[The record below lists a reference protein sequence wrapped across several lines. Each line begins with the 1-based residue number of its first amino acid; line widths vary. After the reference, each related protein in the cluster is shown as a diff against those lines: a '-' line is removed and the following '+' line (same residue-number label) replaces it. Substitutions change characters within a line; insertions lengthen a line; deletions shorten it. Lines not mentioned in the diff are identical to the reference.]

1 MEWAQI
7 LVIILSVF
15 LAIFLLLAIILV
27 VMLIKVTH
35 QIKTV
40 ANSAQ
45 RTAEHMESAAAGFSK
60 VTSPVFVLGLVKKI
74 FTKRKK

>member
-15 LAIFLLLAIILV
+15 LAIFLLLAIVLV

-35 QIKTV
+35 QIKSV
-40 ANSAQ
+40 AHSAQ
-45 RTAEHMESAAAGFSK
+45 QTVEHMESAAAGFSK
-60 VTSPVFVLGLVKKI
+60 FSSPVFILGLIKKMV
-74 FTKRKK
+74 TKKKK